1 MKLKSIM
8 ILLIC
13 AVITVVVSACNT
25 HEHNYSSYA
34 LVTNPTETNVGSA
47 NASCECGES
56 TTIEV
61 PALSNEEVWTL
72 KSTTNSTCTV
82 AGSKVYESIYGS
94 VTVTLDLLPHEY
106 TSYELVVSPTLEEV
120 GSVKVLCACGADKT
134 VEVPA
139 LSNEEVW
146 TLKSTTNST
155 CTVAGSKVYESIYG
169 SVTVTLELL
178 KHEYNTYSLVTN
190 PTLDTVGSATAT
202 CTCGAS
208 TTVEVPALSNEE
220 VWNMTLVAADYNK
233 AGSKTYTSIY
243 GEVIVSVAKLVAPY
257 DGKSY
262 VSLNIEPAVDGV
274 YKNGVI
280 TPGDTWST
288 HTITFDEPCP

>member
-1 MKLKSIM
+1 M

-47 NASCECGES
+47 SASCECGES

-106 TSYELVVSPTLEEV
+106 
-120 GSVKVLCACGADKT
+120 
-134 VEVPA
+134 
-139 LSNEEVW
+139 
-146 TLKSTTNST
+146 
-155 CTVAGSKVYESIYG
+155 
-169 SVTVTLELL
+169 
-178 KHEYNTYSLVTN
+178 NTYSLVTN

-202 CTCGAS
+202 CA
-208 TTVEVPALSNEE
+208 
-220 VWNMTLVAADYNK
+220 
-233 AGSKTYTSIY
+233 
-243 GEVIVSVAKLVAPY
+243 
-257 DGKSY
+257 
-262 VSLNIEPAVDGV
+262 
-274 YKNGVI
+274 
-280 TPGDTWST
+280 
-288 HTITFDEPCP
+288 